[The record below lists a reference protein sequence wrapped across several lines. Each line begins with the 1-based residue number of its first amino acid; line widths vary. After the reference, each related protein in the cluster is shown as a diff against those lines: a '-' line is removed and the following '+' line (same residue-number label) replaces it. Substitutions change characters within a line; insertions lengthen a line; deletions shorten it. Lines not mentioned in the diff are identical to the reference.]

1 MAIGIN
7 TMLSMGSGALFAN
20 QAAIQT
26 TGNNIAN
33 VNTEGYSRQAVRFE
47 ARDSL
52 DYYPGQ
58 IGQGVTAAEVY
69 RYFDRFIEKS
79 YLDKYSSQSRYEEQN
94 GILMS
99 IQNLFNESSTPGI
112 SSLFDQFMKDWSQLA
127 QKPDDM
133 AARAAL
139 LANSQNLTKVIQSTD
154 ESMAKVQQEIDRL
167 VQANVD
173 EANALIKKI
182 ADLNRQ
188 IQIHD
193 EPGKNNAN
201 SLLDARDKAVRELS
215 QIIDV
220 DIIDSGGGNYVVNTR
235 AGHTLVDGA
244 NNFGLAFEG
253 ARSENRLL
261 PNSQYAGTVGFSG
274 NDYNEYTLKVTVPQ
288 DNSTVPPTPAQFQVS
303 LDGGRSWLQNDDG
316 STKLFDVTDQNSPVT
331 INNIEVFFTAPG
343 STLSVGDQF
352 TIMPKS
358 GLYYDHPTK
367 GLQNI
372 TPMIY
377 PDGTDNTT
385 RVSGGVITGL
395 LATRDYDIGKYRDK
409 LQAYTRALTWEVN
422 RLHSQGTGMEPL
434 TNALGDY
441 GVRDTNIPLGS
452 DASTLAWKDRL
463 NQLANVVYNPD
474 GTVASTQPG
483 NVTFYIYDQGTGQ
496 AITNDSLNFSG
507 LGTPPGGADFDPTIH
522 SLNDVAAAI
531 NNTFG
536 ASNPAPGAVNYL
548 AATVVD
554 GRLQIS
560 SSDSQQ
566 YSFGIV
572 NDTSGIMAALGINT
586 FFKGGDQANNIA
598 IRDELGSNPSLV
610 NAGRINGGAEA
621 NEGDNVT
628 AKAIAALS
636 TSKVYIKATS
646 ERGSNQTLGS
656 YYGGLVATVGA
667 NTASASFNAA
677 LNRTMAN
684 DLADRQDS
692 ISGVN
697 LDEEMANLIKFQSSY
712 KAAAKLITTADQ
724 MLETIL
730 SLKS

>member
-7 TMLSMGSGALFAN
+7 SMLSMGTGALFAN

-47 ARDSL
+47 ARTSL

-69 RYFDRFIEKS
+69 RYFDKFIEKS
-79 YLDKYSSQSRYEEQN
+79 YLDKFTSQSRYEEQN
-94 GILMS
+94 GILLS
-99 IQNLFNESSTPGI
+99 IQNLFNESSTAGI
-112 SSLFDQFMKDWSQLA
+112 SSLFDQFMKDWQQVA
-127 QKPDDM
+127 QTPDDL
-133 AARAAL
+133 AARVAML
-139 LANSQNLTKVIQSTD
+139 SNTQNFTKVIQSTD
-154 ESMAKVQQEIDRL
+154 DSMAKVQQEIDRL

-173 EANALIKKI
+173 EANTLIQKI

-188 IQIHD
+188 IKIHD

-201 SLLDARDKAVRELS
+201 SLLDSRDKAVRDLAE
-215 QIIDV
+215 IIDV

-235 AGHTLVDGA
+235 AGKTLVDGA
-244 NNFGLAFEG
+244 NNFALAFEG
-253 ARSENRLL
+253 PRAENNLL

-274 NDYNEYTLKVTVPQ
+274 GDYNEYTLKVAVDAASSP
-288 DNSTVPPTPAQFQVS
+288 SGLAQFQVS

-316 STKLFDVTDQNSPVT
+316 SVQLFDATDQNNPV
-331 INNIEVFFTAPG
+331 IVNNIEVYFTAPT
-343 STLSVGDQF
+343 SNLSVGDRF
-352 TIMPKS
+352 NIMPKS

-367 GLQNI
+367 GLENI

-377 PDGTDNTT
+377 PDGTDNTSRAT
-385 RVSGGVITGL
+385 GGVITGL
-395 LATRDYDIGKYRDK
+395 LATRDYDIGKFRDK
-409 LQAYTRALTWEVN
+409 LQAYTQSLTWEVN
-422 RLHSQGTGMEPL
+422 RLHSQGAGLEKL

-441 GVRDTNIPLGS
+441 GVRDANVALGS
-452 DASTLAWKDRL
+452 DTSTLVWKDQL
-463 NQLANVVYNPD
+463 NQLANVKYNPD
-474 GTVASTQPG
+474 GTVSSTQPG
-483 NVTFYIYDQGTGQ
+483 NVTFYIYDSATGE
-496 AITNDSLNFSG
+496 AITNDSLDFSG
-507 LGTPPGGADFDPTIH
+507 LGTPPGSADFDPTIH

-536 ASNPAPGAVNYL
+536 TVPNYL
-548 AATVVD
+548 TANVVD
-554 GRLQIS
+554 GRLQVSS
-560 SSDSQQ
+560 SSDS

-572 NDTSGIMAALGINT
+572 NDTSGVMAALGINT

-598 IRDELGSNPSLV
+598 IRDELGANASLI

-628 AKAIAALS
+628 AKAIGALS
-636 TSKVYIKATS
+636 TSKVFIKASS
-646 ERGSNQTLGS
+646 ERGTSQTLGS
-656 YYGGLVATVGA
+656 YFGGLVATVGS
-667 NTASASFNAA
+667 NTAGAAFNAA

-692 ISGVN
+692 VGGVN
-697 LDEEMANLIKFQSSY
+697 LDEEMANLIKYQSSY